1 MTATRVVP
9 LLALLVI
16 GIALGWIFAR
26 NLPAPPARSGA
37 VPSAGAPDAAALR
50 GLAQRVDALEE
61 RLAFLEAQRRTDPGV
76 PPVAAAP
83 PSRARAEAVPAPARP
98 AEPRPDPKPSQA
110 PQRTADGRP
119 VSERWRAIES
129 DFDRQRVDARFSSE
143 AGKALRAA
151 FDPRSEEHAALAASV
166 LDAVDCRTSLCR
178 VEVVF
183 DEKTVDRTALQF
195 ELAVSAGALLP
206 KMTGVYSEQPDGKV
220 RATFFLARADHEFP
234 GVAAPPPDGER

>member
-1 MTATRVVP
+1 MTAARVVP

-16 GIALGWIFAR
+16 GVALGWIFAS
-26 NLPAPPARSGA
+26 NLPAPPAPASSGA
-37 VPSAGAPDAAALR
+37 APDADELR

-61 RLAFLEAQRRTDPGV
+61 RLAFLEAQRRTDPEEL

-83 PSRARAEAVPAPARP
+83 PSRPRAAEAAPAPARP
-98 AEPRPDPKPSQA
+98 AEPRPPPEPRRA

-129 DFDRQRVDARFSSE
+129 DFGRQRVDAGFSGE
-143 AGKALRAA
+143 ASRALRAA
-151 FDPRSEEHAALAASV
+151 FDARGGEHEALAASV
-166 LDAVDCRTSLCR
+166 LDALDCRTSLCR

-206 KMTGVYSEQPDGKV
+206 KMTGIYSEQPDGKV

-234 GVAAPPPDGER
+234 GVAAPPPDAER